1 MSKKVQVIVLSSSM
15 LIIVFALIGGLGVHA
30 ASSDSTSSADNTYT
44 HMEVYSEVLHRIQS
58 EYVEQPNMQKVTSG
72 ALHGLLESLDA
83 NSSYLTPAEYKQYQA
98 RNENGQADV
107 GATVSK
113 KFGYAAVVSVIPGG
127 PADKLGIADGDIL
140 ETIDGQ
146 NTHDLSLAS
155 VRSRLRGDKGSRVEV
170 TIIRTRQIEPQK
182 ITIVREIVTPPAVT
196 GRLMGD
202 VGYIKALAL
211 TQGKAQDIA
220 GKIKDLQSKGAKKL
234 VLDLRDDSEGP
245 ETEGVAVANLFI
257 GQGQLASLK
266 GQKYEPVTYNA
277 DPQKKIT
284 DLPLAVLVNRG
295 TAGPAEIVA
304 GAVKDDSRGD
314 IVGGQTFGDGSVQK
328 TLPMQDGAALIL
340 SVAKYYTPKGTI
352 IQDKG
357 ITPTVKVASAD
368 DMAFITDD
376 SGDTVTSGELNKNK
390 PKTDDQLNK
399 AIDVLKAKAGKS

>member
-113 KFGYAAVVSVIPGG
+113 KFGYAAVVSVVPGG
-127 PADKLGIADGDIL
+127 PADKLGISDGDIL

-182 ITIVREIVTPPAVT
+182 ITIVREIVEPPAVT
-196 GRLMGD
+196 GRLIGD
-202 VGYIKALAL
+202 VGYIKAMAL

-220 GKIKDLQSKGAKKL
+220 AKIKDLQSKGAKKL

-257 GQGQLASLK
+257 GQGQIASLK

>member
-1 MSKKVQVIVLSSSM
+1 MSKKVQVVVLSSSM

-30 ASSDSTSSADNTYT
+30 SSSDNTSSADNAYT

-58 EYVEQPNMQKVTSG
+58 EYVEQPDMHKVTSG

-83 NSSYLTPAEYKQYQA
+83 NSSYLTPTEYKQYQE
-98 RNENGQADV
+98 RNQDGKAEI

-113 KFGYAAVVSVIPGG
+113 RFGYAAVVSVIPGG
-127 PADKLGIADGDIL
+127 PADKLGIADGDIF

-146 NTHDLSLAS
+146 NTHDMSLAS
-155 VRSRLRGDKGSRVEV
+155 VRSKLRGDKGSRMEV
-170 TIIRTRQIEPQK
+170 TIIRTRQVEPQK
-182 ITIVREIVTPPAVT
+182 ITIVREVVNPPAVT

-211 TQGKAQDIA
+211 TEGKAQEIA
-220 GKIKDLQSKGAKKL
+220 AKIKDLEAKGAKKL

-284 DLPLAVLVNRG
+284 NLPLAVLVNRG

-304 GAVKDDSRGD
+304 GAVEDDARGD
-314 IVGGQTFGDGSVQK
+314 VVGGKTFGDGSVQK

-352 IQDKG
+352 IQDNG

-368 DMAFITDD
+368 DLAFIPDD
-376 SGDTVTSGELNKNK
+376 DGGATPVPSDKAK

-399 AIDVLKAKAGKS
+399 AIDVLKVKAGKS